1 MCVGASFFLC
11 IFFLSF
17 PFFSVFFLSKQIFS
31 HKSTIAQLLCVC
43 VLKREEK
50 KTINLQAMRCFREI
64 DEVANGITQIFA
76 KIKNEPNAF
85 RLMGSGGGVSDRA
98 RVNRFRKLC
107 ECKTSIF
114 HLRVFQSNF
123 LIGKL
128 IGWPSFFFA
137 LYSFF
142 FFWSLSCCGTRGVS
156 SNYSTEVKREKKNH
170 TKFKWV
176 PTRWKK
182 NTPLHASFR

>member
-1 MCVGASFFLC
+1 MCVF
-11 IFFLSF
+11 
-17 PFFSVFFLSKQIFS
+17 
-31 HKSTIAQLLCVC
+31 TI
-43 VLKREEK
+43 EEK
-50 KTINLQAMRCFREI
+50 KTINVHAMRCFREI

-85 RLMGSGGGVSDRA
+85 LALCPMEGGGGVSERA

-137 LYSFF
+137 SYSFF
-142 FFWSLSCCGTRGVS
+142 FVRSPAV
-156 SNYSTEVKREKKNH
+156 EHE
-170 TKFKWV
+170 
-176 PTRWKK
+176 
-182 NTPLHASFR
+182 ASVVIIPQK